1 MRYSFILT
9 LSSIVAIA
17 LSFPAYVDVDV
28 EARQTR
34 QVKPWTAPGPNDGES
49 PTERRGGYL

>member
-49 PTERRGGYL
+49 PTE